1 MSAAHRPREGRPAIF
16 VTGAA
21 SGIGRACAEL
31 FAQRGW
37 FVGLY
42 DVDAAG
48 VEEVGLQ
55 VLMASPQCFR

>member
-1 MSAAHRPREGRPAIF
+1 MTAPATPSSGRPAIF

-37 FVGLY
+37 FVGPY
-42 DVDAAG
+42 DVD
-48 VEEVGLQ
+48 
-55 VLMASPQCFR
+55 